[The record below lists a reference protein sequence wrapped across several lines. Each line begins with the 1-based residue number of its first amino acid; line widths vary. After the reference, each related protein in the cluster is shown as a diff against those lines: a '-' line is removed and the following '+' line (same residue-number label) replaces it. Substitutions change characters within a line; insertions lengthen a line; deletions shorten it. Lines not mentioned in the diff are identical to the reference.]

1 MFPFRKRETVPYADP
16 LCAGRH
22 PFQTFLLL
30 LCAVSGLPLLFGVE
44 TAGSVEA
51 LLPDWAA
58 LSWGLCLSVGSL
70 FGLAGTHWKSGHEAT
85 ALTIERIG
93 LLIVGA
99 SALLYAVLVALY
111 IGVSGT
117 VTVLILLAFGIAAI
131 SRARDIESII
141 VLAAEKKHDDEE
153 NDS

>member
-58 LSWGLCLSVGSL
+58 LSW
-70 FGLAGTHWKSGHEAT
+70 GLAGTHWKSGHEAT